1 MYFVVSD
8 TDKQDRPIDVE
19 DLKTRFNEIT
29 ALIPQPP
36 VKEPDNNM
44 RFVEK
49 AFTLFK
55 DCGLINK
62 ENVEALNDP
71 DFCQKNFDTKMNP
84 LGGVLRRE
92 DLTMWDKNNLR
103 YYCPHKELKNPS
115 DIESANRNAWSG
127 KSKLAVICEGVTYYI
142 SNDWFSNDKPRPTK
156 SEFAMKLLLWAV
168 NACNL
173 LPSEQQKE
181 PVVSEE
187 ISEKPEIVAT
197 NSSTTPEATTKP
209 DDLKAVLASLEELHK
224 KIDALNARLD
234 NLGSSLNDK
243 VDEVNKEV
251 KALYELWK

>member
-1 MYFVVSD
+1 MAKPFYFVVSD
-8 TDKQDRPIDVE
+8 TDKQDRPTDVE

-36 VKEPDNNM
+36 VREPDNNM

-55 DCGLINK
+55 DCGLITK

-84 LGGVLRRE
+84 LGGVLRKAG
-92 DLTMWDKNNLR
+92 LTMWDTGLR
-103 YYCPHKELKNPS
+103 YYCPYEELTQTS
-115 DIESANRNAWSG
+115 DKMIADTKQFRGA
-127 KSKLAVICEGVTYYI
+127 SKLAVICEGVTYYI

-156 SEFAMKLLLWAV
+156 SEFAMKLLFWAV
-168 NACNL
+168 IACNM

-181 PVVSEE
+181 PVVIEQN
-187 ISEKPEIVAT
+187 SEKPETNAT
-197 NSSTTPEATTKP
+197 DYSTAPEETPKP

-224 KIDALNARLD
+224 KINEM
-234 NLGSSLNDK
+234 NEK
-243 VDEVNKEV
+243 ITF
-251 KALYELWK
+251 LYEELK